1 MSEYQYY
8 EFQAVDRPLTKE
20 QMAELRALTTRAT
33 ITPTRL
39 VNEYHWGDFKGN
51 PLVLMERYF
60 DAFVYVANWGTH
72 RLMLR
77 LPARLLDPETT
88 RLYAGDAVLT
98 AQTKGDSV
106 ILDFSSEDEG
116 GAGWDEDEEASNWM
130 PALLPLRADLAGGDR
145 RALYLAWL
153 AGARAGLLE
162 DDETEPP
169 VPPGLG
175 SLSAS
180 LRALADFLRV
190 DEDLLAVAA
199 AQSADLPA
207 APAPAEIERW
217 IAELPVAEKNAWLLR
232 LAVEDQGYVRAEFLR
247 GFREAR
253 APRADAVASG
263 RSVAE
268 LLAAAEERTKAR
280 RRREAERAAAE
291 RARREREQAAARA
304 RYLDSLVGREAELWS
319 QVEALIETKRPKE
332 YDQAVRLLKDLH
344 DLGVHRQQA
353 GDFAARLGPLRERY
367 AKRPSFLERLDR
379 AGLRA

>member
-1 MSEYQYY
+1 MSKYQYY

-207 APAPAEIERW
+207 GPGAGRNRTVDRRAAGCGEERLAAPAGRGGPRVRPRRVPAG
-217 IAELPVAEKNAWLLR
+217 LPRGPGSACR
-232 LAVEDQGYVRAEFLR
+232 CRRQRAQR
-247 GFREAR
+247 GGAPCGGRGTDEGPATPGGRAGGRRAGASGAR
-253 APRADAVASG
+253 AGCRPR
-263 RSVAE
+263 E
-268 LLAAAEERTKAR
+268 
-280 RRREAERAAAE
+280 
-291 RARREREQAAARA
+291 
-304 RYLDSLVGREAELWS
+304 
-319 QVEALIETKRPKE
+319 IP
-332 YDQAVRLLKDLH
+332 
-344 DLGVHRQQA
+344 
-353 GDFAARLGPLRERY
+353 
-367 AKRPSFLERLDR
+367 
-379 AGLRA
+379 